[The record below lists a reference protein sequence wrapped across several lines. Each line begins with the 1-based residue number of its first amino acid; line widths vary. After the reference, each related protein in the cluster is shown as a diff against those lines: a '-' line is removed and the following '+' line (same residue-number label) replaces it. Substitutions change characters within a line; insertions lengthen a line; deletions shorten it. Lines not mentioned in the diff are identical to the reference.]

1 MTLYYGQRDSSEKMN
16 WKQADQKFE
25 TPKPKQ
31 VSPKEYETIIISGH
45 GRYADTTTIAMK
57 NISQEENNKMQQEAE
72 QDAKISN
79 KVYNPIAINQFGW
92 INSDRLFK
100 SDAPK
105 TTLQFEIANK
115 VEEVNYVNV
124 YLVFK
129 DIKSVMQSTYYFYD
143 NKTEKNNFDNIPVGT
158 TVQFLAVCYQHEKIL
173 AVLTDKMQVKQI
185 KTRS

>member
-79 KVYNPIAINQFGW
+79 KVYNPIAINQFG
-92 INSDRLFK
+92 
-100 SDAPK
+100 
-105 TTLQFEIANK
+105 
-115 VEEVNYVNV
+115 
-124 YLVFK
+124 
-129 DIKSVMQSTYYFYD
+129 
-143 NKTEKNNFDNIPVGT
+143 
-158 TVQFLAVCYQHEKIL
+158 
-173 AVLTDKMQVKQI
+173 
-185 KTRS
+185 